1 MVKLEFL
8 LEEDFDKIIKW
19 NENTSP
25 EYLMQWAGPTYKY
38 PITKEQI
45 AENFKNMPN
54 KEKSQIFIYKIIYT
68 ESNEVIGTIQLIKT
82 DNVNKIGRVA
92 RFLIGEESMRGKGVG
107 TAAIDEILDIGFNTF
122 LLEEI
127 TLGVFDFN
135 YGAIRCYE
143 KVGFKKTKFTE
154 NARVVENKYW
164 NLYEMSIKKNEW
176 LKMKK

>member
-1 MVKLEFL
+1 MVKLEYL

-25 EYLMQWAGPTYKY
+25 EYLMQWAGPTYKH
-38 PITKEQI
+38 PITKDQI
-45 AENFKNMPN
+45 AENFKNISD
-54 KEKSQIFIYKIIYT
+54 KEESQVFIYKIIYT
-68 ESNEVIGTIQLIKT
+68 ESNEIIGTIQLIKT
-82 DNVNKIGRVA
+82 DNANKVGRIV
-92 RFLIGEESMRGKGVG
+92 RFLIGEESIRGKGIG
-107 TAAIDEILDIGFNTF
+107 TAAIDEILNIGFNTF

-135 YGAIRCYE
+135 HGAIRCYE
-143 KVGFKKTKFTE
+143 KVGFKKTKITE
-154 NARVVENKYW
+154 NARVVGNKYW

>member
-1 MVKLEFL
+1 MVKLEYL
-8 LEEDFDKIIKW
+8 LEEDFDKIIQW

-45 AENFKNMPN
+45 AENFKNISN
-54 KEKSQIFIYKIIYT
+54 KDESQVFIYKIIYT

-82 DNVNKIGRVA
+82 DNVNKMGKIA
-92 RFLIGEESMRGKGVG
+92 RFLIGEESMRDKGVG
-107 TAAIDEILDIGFNTF
+107 TAAIDEILNI
-122 LLEEI
+122 
-127 TLGVFDFN
+127 
-135 YGAIRCYE
+135 
-143 KVGFKKTKFTE
+143 GFKKTKFTE
-154 NARVVENKYW
+154 NARIIGNKYW